1 MSQLYGNDTAAKSG
15 ENQAQA
21 STSPFLVKSQRTPW
35 VPTAELWQTTRVK
48 YLPGKL
54 STQGS
59 WGRRGLIKFQ
69 TSRLQKESR
78 CWTQTTLFVQFRPH
92 QPLVSFR
99 EWWELY
105 SLQSPQSCPTL
116 CDPVD
121 CIACQAPLSTGFPGK
136 NIRVGCHA
144 RLQGIFLTQGSNLRL
159 LHWQAG
165 FFTTSTTWE
174 ALQKW
179 YLCTKELTVSGL
191 RPLSL
196 ESPICKVGPSW
207 CIGTWISGEFPP
219 FPKWY
224 KWLVGPKLYK
234 QCDLGPTPAFLLES
248 GSLKLDQPP
257 PAPGT
262 LGTELSW

>member
-1 MSQLYGNDTAAKSG
+1 MKGHKAKSAKRKGAWGKVWRKPGTSFHKFFPG
-15 ENQAQA
+15 EVTWD
-21 STSPFLVKSQRTPW
+21 SLSSYSRV
-35 VPTAELWQTTRVK
+35 VTTRVK
-48 YLPGKL
+48 CLPGKL
-54 STQGS
+54 STQGT

-78 CWTQTTLFVQFRPH
+78 CWTQITLFVQFRPH

-174 ALQKW
+174 ALQK
-179 YLCTKELTVSGL
+179 
-191 RPLSL
+191 
-196 ESPICKVGPSW
+196 
-207 CIGTWISGEFPP
+207 
-219 FPKWY
+219 
-224 KWLVGPKLYK
+224 
-234 QCDLGPTPAFLLES
+234 
-248 GSLKLDQPP
+248 
-257 PAPGT
+257 
-262 LGTELSW
+262 

>member
-1 MSQLYGNDTAAKSG
+1 M
-15 ENQAQA
+15 
-21 STSPFLVKSQRTPW
+21 
-35 VPTAELWQTTRVK
+35 K

-92 QPLVSFR
+92 QPLASFR

-159 LHWQAG
+159 LHWQADSLPVSHLG
-165 FFTTSTTWE
+165 QSFLHILTLFFLMT
-174 ALQKW
+174 ALWSRLEQM
-179 YLCTKELTVSGL
+179 YLL
-191 RPLSL
+191 LSL
-196 ESPICKVGPSW
+196 
-207 CIGTWISGEFPP
+207 F
-219 FPKWY
+219 Y
-224 KWLVGPKLYK
+224 
-234 QCDLGPTPAFLLES
+234 TPN
-248 GSLKLDQPP
+248 
-257 PAPGT
+257 
-262 LGTELSW
+262 